1 MALKEMATQ
10 EQGSEGTQQSHSMT
24 KRAVVSSFIFRF
36 PPGQPTKPSVALFKR
51 SEKVRTYRHH
61 LAPISGSIDPDDP
74 DPLAAAWRELCEE
87 TSLTSSDLSF
97 WRTGKPFTFSD
108 PSIGREW
115 TVHPFAFRLKD
126 PAEGGQGEEAI
137 RTDWEHEGW
146 QWYDP
151 RTVLEDES
159 LNTVPRL
166 QDSLK
171 RVWFEG
177 ITNERAGRAL
187 ATGLERLRADHES
200 GAHELTAIALTVFRD
215 FIVYTHNHLDDEW
228 WEMIR
233 MAAWH
238 LIKNGRES
246 MGAATQNAILSVLA
260 EIEEIMEQKTGPEQ
274 KWDRIL
280 ALIDF
285 HLRNRADTAQQVKQ
299 SFISYLQ
306 SHFSSGGTQKD
317 RLTMLTI
324 SSSSTIRDSILEAYD
339 ALGIKTLELRV
350 LESRPL
356 FEGAS
361 LASSILSTF
370 KSQAKSPDKHLHI
383 TMYTDASAALAAK
396 DADIVL
402 LGADRI
408 SATRGVSNKT
418 GSLPLVLS
426 AKHVTP
432 DVRVVVLSDIEK
444 VNGSAGVIDDE
455 LTEGNDPFE
464 VSSAWRSDGVKGI
477 QVLEKGVKGNKSEQE
492 NSSVTVENTYFEWV
506 PLDMVDAFICEE
518 GVLEKDS
525 IQEKSRKLGERVDR
539 YFGNL

>member
-1 MALKEMATQ
+1 MATQ
-10 EQGSEGTQQSHSMT
+10 GQSPQGAQQSHGMI
-24 KRAVVSSFIFRF
+24 KRAVVSSFLFRL

-61 LAPISGSIDPDDP
+61 LAPISGSIDPTDP

-87 TSLTSSDLSF
+87 TGLTPSDLSF

-126 PAEGGQGEEAI
+126 PAEGGQGEAAI
-137 RTDWEHEGW
+137 RIDWEHEGW

-166 QDSLK
+166 QDSLR

-177 ITNERAGRAL
+177 TTNERAAKAL

-215 FIVYTHNHLDDEW
+215 FIAYTQNRLDAEW
-228 WEMIR
+228 WNMVR

-246 MGAATQNAILSVLA
+246 MGAATQNAVLSVLA
-260 EIEEIMEQKTGPEQ
+260 EIEGIMEQKTGPEQ

-280 ALIDF
+280 VLIDF
-285 HLRNRADTAQQVKQ
+285 HLRNRANIAQQVKH

-317 RLTMLTI
+317 RLTILTM
-324 SSSSTIRDSILEAYD
+324 SSSSTIRDSILEVYD
-339 ALGIKTLELRV
+339 ALGIHTLELRV

-361 LASSILSTF
+361 FASSLLSTF
-370 KSQAKSPDKHLHI
+370 KSQSNPPNKKLHVRI
-383 TMYTDASAALAAK
+383 YTDASAALAAK
-396 DADIVL
+396 DVDIIM

-408 SATRGVSNKT
+408 SAAKGVCNKT

-432 DVRVVVLSDIEK
+432 GVQIVVLSDLEK
-444 VNGSAGVIDDE
+444 VNGMAGVIDDK
-455 LTEGNDPFE
+455 LAEGNDPFE
-464 VSSAWRSDGVKGI
+464 VSSAWRNDGVKGV
-477 QVLEKGVKGNKSEQE
+477 QALESEVRASKSDQE
-492 NSSVTVENTYFEWV
+492 NLSVTVENIYFEWV

-525 IQEKSRKLGERVDR
+525 IQEKSQKLGERVNR
-539 YFGNL
+539 YFGDL

>member
-1 MALKEMATQ
+1 MATQ
-10 EQGSEGTQQSHSMT
+10 AQDSQRTQQSHTMI

-36 PPGQPTKPSVALFKR
+36 PPGQPNKPSVALFKR

-74 DPLAAAWRELCEE
+74 NPLAAAWRELCEE
-87 TSLTSSDLSF
+87 TNLTPSDLSF

-159 LNTVPRL
+159 LTTVPRL

-171 RVWFEG
+171 RVWFEST
-177 ITNERAGRAL
+177 TNERAGRAL

-215 FIVYTHNHLDDEW
+215 FIVYTQTHLDAEW
-228 WEMIR
+228 WAMIR

-246 MGAATQNAILSVLA
+246 MGAATQNAVLSVLA
-260 EIEEIMEQKTGPEQ
+260 EIEDIMEQKTGAEQ

-306 SHFSSGGTQKD
+306 SHFLSGGTQKD

-339 ALGIKTLELRV
+339 ALGIQTLELRV

-370 KSQAKSPDKHLHI
+370 KSQSNSPDKRLHI

-396 DADIVL
+396 DVDIVL

-408 SATRGVSNKT
+408 SATKGVSNKT

-432 DVRVVVLSDIEK
+432 SVRVVVLSDIEK
-444 VNGSAGVIDDE
+444 VNGTAGIINDE
-455 LTEGNDPFE
+455 LAEGNDSFE
-464 VSSAWRSDGVKGI
+464 VSSAWRSDGVKGV
-477 QVLEKGVKGNKSEQE
+477 QVLENGMRGRKSEQE
-492 NSSVTVENTYFEWV
+492 NSSVTVENNYFEWV

-525 IQEKSRKLGERVDR
+525 IQEKSRKLTERADR
-539 YFGNL
+539 YFGTL

>member
-1 MALKEMATQ
+1 MTLTEMATQ
-10 EQGSEGTQQSHSMT
+10 GQGSQETQQSQSMT

-36 PPGQPTKPSVALFKR
+36 PPGQSTKPSVALFKR

-61 LAPISGSIDPDDP
+61 LAPISGSIDPSDP

-87 TSLTSSDLSF
+87 TSLTPSDLSF

-115 TVHPFAFRLKD
+115 TIHPFAFRLKD
-126 PAEGGQGEEAI
+126 PAEGGRGEEAI

-151 RTVLEDES
+151 RAVLGDES

-166 QDSLK
+166 QDSLR

-177 ITNERAGRAL
+177 TTNERAGKAL
-187 ATGLERLRADHES
+187 AAGLERLRADHES

-215 FIVYTHNHLDDEW
+215 FIVYTQNHLDAEW
-228 WEMIR
+228 WDMVR

-238 LIKNGRES
+238 LVKNGRES
-246 MGAATQNAILSVLA
+246 MGAATQNAVLSVLA
-260 EIEEIMEQKTGPEQ
+260 EIEEIMEQKTGAEQ

-285 HLRNRADTAQQVKQ
+285 HLRNRTDTAQQVKN

-306 SHFSSGGTQKD
+306 CHFSSSGTQKD

-339 ALGIKTLELRV
+339 ALKIQTLELRV

-370 KSQAKSPDKHLHI
+370 KSQSKSPDKHLHI
-383 TMYTDASAALAAK
+383 TMYTDASAALAAR
-396 DADIVL
+396 DVDIIL

-408 SATRGVSNKT
+408 SATKGVSNKT

-426 AKHVTP
+426 AKYVTP
-432 DVRVVVLSDIEK
+432 GVRVVVLSNVEK
-444 VNGSAGVIDDE
+444 INGTAGVIDDG
-455 LTEGNDPFE
+455 LAEGNDPFE
-464 VSSAWRSDGVKGI
+464 VSSSWRSDGVKGV
-477 QVLEKGVKGNKSEQE
+477 QVLENGMRGTKSEQE
-492 NSSVTVENTYFEWV
+492 NSSVTVANTYFEWV
-506 PLDMVDAFICEE
+506 PLEMVDAFICEE
-518 GVLEKDS
+518 GVLHKDS
-525 IQEKSRKLGERVDR
+525 IQEKTRNLREKTDR
-539 YFGNL
+539 YFGSL